1 MFYAAS
7 ESTSEF
13 TLSEYSNRWVG
24 KIIGVCGPTVRV
36 EAMHII
42 ESWSVNDTAKPS
54 LNPRVRINKEAN
66 KYSFS
71 VLNWLRDAINGLLNQ
86 SLLHLFWER
95 G

>member
-1 MFYAAS
+1 ML
-7 ESTSEF
+7 TQ
-13 TLSEYSNRWVG
+13 LVLGRGVG
-24 KIIGVCGPTVRV
+24 KFIGVCGPTVRV
-36 EAMHII
+36 EGTHIT

-54 LNPRVRINKEAN
+54 LNPRVKINKEAN

-71 VLNWLRDAINGLLNQ
+71 VLNWLRDAINGLPDL